1 MVQNSDIYSI
11 FVTFND
17 DLQLFYIEVVV
28 FLYLLRGNLDTAADD
43 IMLLPRI
50 QL

>member
-17 DLQLFYIEVVV
+17 NLSLFYTEVVV
-28 FLYLLRGNLDTAADD
+28 FLYLPRANLDTAADD
-43 IMLLPRI
+43 IMLLPWTK
-50 QL
+50 L